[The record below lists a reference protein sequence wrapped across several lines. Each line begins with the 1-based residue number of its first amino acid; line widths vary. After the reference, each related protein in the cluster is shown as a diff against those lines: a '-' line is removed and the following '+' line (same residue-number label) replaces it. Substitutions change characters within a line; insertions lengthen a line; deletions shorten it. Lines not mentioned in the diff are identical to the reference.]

1 MHVAAGEEWQR
12 NCAWPANFANKG
24 RGVVVVVHTRRTT
37 KWFLKGCGNK
47 DETQG
52 LVSSRAS

>member
-24 RGVVVVVHTRRTT
+24 RGGGGSGTHS
-37 KWFLKGCGNK
+37 K
-47 DETQG
+47 DDEMVSQG
-52 LVSSRAS
+52 VWKQG